1 MGNSARRLLLDPA
14 DVKRGGR
21 EVSLVPAQLSQL

>member
-1 MGNSARRLLLDPA
+1 MA

-21 EVSLVPAQLSQL
+21 EARMVLCVAVEMVEGM